1 MSTRPSF
8 RGSTAAVLVG
18 IACVLSGCATAPAS
32 GDGDARD
39 SSAPARPR
47 DASPAPQNNATAAT
61 PKPASA
67 AKSRLDRSGG
77 KQVGKASF
85 YADKFAGRKMAD
97 GTRMDPRDDNA
108 ASKTLPLGT
117 VAKVTNLETGRSA
130 VVTIQDRGPYV
141 KGRVVDLSPAT
152 ARELGI
158 SKADGVAQVEVTPLS
173 IPPAGN
179 DPAAV
184 EAAR

>member
-1 MSTRPSF
+1 
-8 RGSTAAVLVG
+8 
-18 IACVLSGCATAPAS
+18 
-32 GDGDARD
+32 
-39 SSAPARPR
+39 
-47 DASPAPQNNATAAT
+47 
-61 PKPASA
+61 
-67 AKSRLDRSGG
+67 
-77 KQVGKASF
+77 
-85 YADKFAGRKMAD
+85 MAD

-130 VVTIQDRGPYV
+130 VVTIQDRGPYI

-173 IPPAGN
+173 IPSVDGDSAAG
-179 DPAAV
+179 DAT
-184 EAAR
+184 R